1 MSSSGSSGTDW
12 ISKLEA
18 LRSGNGGVFGG
29 GFSNTIE
36 KLLLLPVVAFFL
48 QLANAL
54 EAILNLLIVPTN
66 TLISGIGEFLGS
78 LFGGI
83 AQVISA
89 GAAGTAQNVQQW
101 FTLSLPVAVGVV
113 LLIAMMVA
121 WYTDQDYTSD
131 LVPFSS
137 TDFWFIGNDE
147 ED

>member
-1 MSSSGSSGTDW
+1 MSSSGSSDSGTNW
-12 ISKLEA
+12 ISEVEDI
-18 LRSGNGGVFGG
+18 RG
-29 GFSNTIE
+29 SNLSSTIE
-36 KLLLLPVVAFFL
+36 KLLLLPVLALFL

-54 EAILNLLIVPTN
+54 EAIFNVFIVPISA
-66 TLISGIGEFLGS
+66 LIDGIAQFIGS

-83 AQVISA
+83 SQVIGA

-101 FTLSLPVAVGVV
+101 FVLSLPVAVGVI

-131 LVPFSS
+131 LIQFTSTDVPFV
-137 TDFWFIGNDE
+137 GNDE